1 MGITAGKVVINDK
14 ALDKKSL
21 MEVRNV
27 SLVEKI
33 SREQSTP
40 IKTKSAKITVT
51 ENGVEKVV
59 YKTSKYLKDLTE
71 KGE

>member
-27 SLVEKI
+27 SLVDKI

>member
-27 SLVEKI
+27 SLVEKV
-33 SREQSTP
+33 SREQATP

>member
-33 SREQSTP
+33 SREQATP